1 MGTTMAMPTSK
12 HKTMIRTDDDSDV
25 RGRGAKEVILRGGR
39 EDDENTVKDVLAIGL
54 DVLLDIVAC
63 VAKTAV
69 VVADNDVIGALVV
82 VVGALVVVAF
92 ISAVVAVV
100 DTVVDRIVNPLKQQF
115 CGHDVC
121 MFVKTHTF
129 TI

>member
-82 VVGALVVVAF
+82 VAF